1 MKKIPTSEAVGQVLV
16 HDVTRIIK
24 DVEKGVAFRK
34 GHVVR
39 PEDIGELHRLGK
51 FHVYVWEKPEGMLHE
66 DEAADILRGLC
77 QNDGLAAT
85 EAREGKIELA
95 AARDGLFRVDA
106 ERLLALNYLGGISI
120 AARHNNTPVLKGEK
134 LAGMKVIPLVIS
146 RDKMDQARALA
157 GETPIMELRPYRP
170 LKAGLIITGREIAEG
185 LIEDSFGPVV
195 EAKLAAFGLAVHWR
209 EIVDDQKETIQKAI
223 GRLREAGAE
232 LIICTGGMSV
242 DPDDQTP
249 GAIAGSGAKPVCYG
263 TPVMPGAMFM
273 LAYFEDGTPVLGLPG
288 CVMFD
293 RRTVFD
299 LVLPRLAA
307 GLVMNPLDFAALGQ
321 GGLCLRCPDC
331 RYPACAFCK
340 GA

>member
-1 MKKIPTSEAVGQVLV
+1 MKKIPAGHAVGQVLV
-16 HDVTRIIK
+16 HDVTRIVK

-34 GHVVR
+34 GHIVR
-39 PEDIGELHRLGK
+39 EEDIEELHRLGK
-51 FHVYVWEKPEGMLHE
+51 FHVYVWEKTEGMLHE
-66 DEAADILRGLC
+66 DEAADILRALC
-77 QNDGLAAT
+77 QNEGLAAT
-85 EAREGKIELA
+85 ETREGKIELMA
-95 AARDGLFRVDA
+95 GRDGLFRVDG
-106 ERLLALNYLGGISI
+106 ERLLAINSLGGISI
-120 AARHNNTPVLKGEK
+120 AARHGNTPVLRGEK
-134 LAGMKVIPLVIS
+134 LAGVKVVPLVIA
-146 RDKMDQARALA
+146 RDKLDQARALA
-157 GETPIMELRPYRP
+157 GDKPLMELRPYRP
-170 LKAGLIITGREIAEG
+170 LKAGLIITGREVAEG
-185 LIEDSFGPVV
+185 LIEDAFAPVV
-195 EAKLAAFGLAVHWR
+195 EAKLAAFGLAAPWR
-209 EIVDDQKETIQKAI
+209 ETVDDSKENIRRAI
-223 GRLREAGAE
+223 LRLREAGAE

-249 GAIAGSGAKPVCYG
+249 GAIAESGAKTVCYG

-307 GLVMNPLDFAALGQ
+307 GITMTPQDFAGLGQ

-331 RYPACAFCK
+331 RYPACAFGK